1 MRAALVPLKVSN
13 TLLFLLLENL
23 RPTGR
28 CGLVPL
34 SEITL
39 GELSLKSFEPN
50 LPRLHSRTIATGFD
64 QVLCVENFGV
74 SVAERGSPR
83 VYGGAAPAKAIVRKA
98 TENLSLDL
106 IVLDLI
112 VLDLIYCVTDSY
124 FCKKPSSSIVVE
136 Q

>member
-1 MRAALVPLKVSN
+1 MSN

-50 LPRLHSRTIATGFD
+50 LIKL
-64 QVLCVENFGV
+64 
-74 SVAERGSPR
+74 
-83 VYGGAAPAKAIVRKA
+83 
-98 TENLSLDL
+98 LSKHFKLPQ
-106 IVLDLI
+106 
-112 VLDLIYCVTDSY
+112 T
-124 FCKKPSSSIVVE
+124 
-136 Q
+136 